1 MDFDV
6 ASSNEKKEKDMRI
19 CMITKAIVPLVLV
32 SLLLPLSPLYAH
44 GEKKPMKKG
53 ILLVAFGS
61 TIPEAQVSFE
71 NIDRSVKKA
80 FPGVE
85 VYWAYTSRTIIAKMA
100 KEGKHLVTPAE
111 ALARMMGEQFT
122 HVAVQSL
129 HVIPGA
135 EFHGLVQNVRRFA
148 GMSKGM
154 EKVLVGYPLLA
165 TSEDLQQV
173 AEAMLK
179 VIPPERKKQDAV
191 VFMGHGT
198 HHPADVY
205 YAALNYHV
213 QKLDPNIFVGTVEG
227 WPEID
232 DMVGE
237 LKKRSLKKSY
247 LMPFMSVAG
256 DHARNDMAGAE
267 EDSWKSILEKQG
279 ITCEPVLKGMAEY
292 QEFVDIWVDHLK
304 TAFGH
309 FP

>member
-1 MDFDV
+1 M
-6 ASSNEKKEKDMRI
+6 KI
-19 CMITKAIVPLVLV
+19 CIIMKAIVPLILVALVL
-32 SLLLPLSPLYAH
+32 PKSPIYAH
-44 GEKKPMKKG
+44 GEKGPMKRG
-53 ILLVAFGS
+53 ILLVTFGS

-71 NIDRSVKKA
+71 NIDSSVKKA

-85 VYWAYTSRTIIAKMA
+85 VCWAYTSRTIIAKMA
-100 KEGKHLVTPAE
+100 KEGKHLATPAE
-111 ALARMMGEQFT
+111 ALARMMREKFT

-135 EFHGLVQNVRRFA
+135 EFHGLVQNVRGFA

-154 EKVLVGYPLLA
+154 EQVLVGYPLLA
-165 TSEDLQQV
+165 TSEDLQRV

-179 VIPPERKKQDAV
+179 IIPPERDKNAAV

-198 HHPADVY
+198 HHPANVY

-232 DMVGE
+232 DMIGE
-237 LKKRSLKKSY
+237 LKKGGLKKGY

-256 DHARNDMAGAE
+256 DHVINDMAGPE
-267 EDSWKSILEKQG
+267 EDSWKSILEKEG
-279 ITCEPVLKGMAEY
+279 IKCESVLKGLAEY
-292 QEFVDIWVDHLK
+292 QPFVDIWVDHLK

-309 FP
+309 FD

>member
-1 MDFDV
+1 
-6 ASSNEKKEKDMRI
+6 MRI
-19 CMITKAIVPLVLV
+19 CIIMKAIVPLVLV
-32 SLLLPLSPLYAH
+32 SLALPKSPIYAH
-44 GEKKPMKKG
+44 GEKGPMKKG

-71 NIDRSVKKA
+71 NIDRSVRKA

-100 KEGKHLVTPAE
+100 KEGKHLVTPVE
-111 ALARMMGEQFT
+111 ALARMMREKFT

-135 EFHGLVQNVRRFA
+135 EFHGLVQNVCRFE

-154 EKVLVGYPLLA
+154 EQILVGYPLLA
-165 TSEDLQQV
+165 TSEDLQRV

-179 VIPPERKKQDAV
+179 VIPPERKVNDAV

-213 QKLDPNIFVGTVEG
+213 QKMDPNIFVGTVEG

-232 DMVGE
+232 DMIGE
-237 LKKRSLKKSY
+237 LKKGGLKKAY

-256 DHARNDMAGAE
+256 DHARNDMAGPE
-267 EDSWKSILEKQG
+267 EDSWKSILEKEG

-292 QEFVDIWVDHLK
+292 QEFVEIWLDHLK
-304 TAFGH
+304 TTFSH
-309 FP
+309 FK

>member
-1 MDFDV
+1 
-6 ASSNEKKEKDMRI
+6 
-19 CMITKAIVPLVLV
+19 
-32 SLLLPLSPLYAH
+32 
-44 GEKKPMKKG
+44 
-53 ILLVAFGS
+53 
-61 TIPEAQVSFE
+61 
-71 NIDRSVKKA
+71 
-80 FPGVE
+80 
-85 VYWAYTSRTIIAKMA
+85 MA
-100 KEGKHLVTPAE
+100 KEGKHLVTPVE
-111 ALARMMGEQFT
+111 ALARMMGEKFT

-129 HVIPGA
+129 HMIPGA

-237 LKKRSLKKSY
+237 LKKRGLKKSY

-304 TAFGH
+304 TVFSH
-309 FP
+309 FK